1 MEKVQGQK
9 ILDSLAI
16 SASTLC
22 VLHCLVT
29 PFLLILVPVISSTF
43 VADELF
49 HKIFVAFIL
58 PISIVA
64 LFLGCRRHRDR
75 IVLILGS
82 IGLACLVIVAAMG
95 HEFFG
100 EFGEKI
106 GTVIGGMILVT
117 GHIRNYYLCRQDV
130 CDA

>member
-58 PISIVA
+58 VVVNFYFYLEFKKYSIHGVEYP
-64 LFLGCRRHRDR
+64 
-75 IVLILGS
+75 GS
-82 IGLACLVIVAAMG
+82 SSRGKG
-95 HEFFG
+95 WE
-100 EFGEKI
+100 
-106 GTVIGGMILVT
+106 
-117 GHIRNYYLCRQDV
+117 
-130 CDA
+130 